1 MKRNE
6 YILYGLDR
14 HKEVIDEIISELD
27 TSNDNFD
34 VRLILTEA
42 LTNAFKHGNKSSAD
56 KPIYLRTI
64 YNKKSIKFE
73 IEDSGTGFS
82 SANISEEILDEN
94 ILDNCGRGLFLIKSI
109 ADKIELRKNT
119 LIIQK
124 NIGDMR

>member
-1 MKRNE
+1 MIRNE

-27 TSNDNFD
+27 TSHDNFD

-42 LTNAFKHGNKSSAD
+42 LTNAFKHGNNNNQD
-56 KPIYLRTI
+56 KPIYLRST
-64 YNKKSIKFE
+64 YNRKSIEFE
-73 IEDSGTGFS
+73 IEDSGTGCLN
-82 SANISEEILDEN
+82 ANIPEEILDEN

-109 ADKIELRKNT
+109 ADKMELRKNT

-124 NIGDMR
+124 NIGEQ

>member
-6 YILYGLDR
+6 YILYGLDK
-14 HKEVIDEIISELD
+14 HKEVIDEIISNLD
-27 TSNDNFD
+27 TENDNFD

-42 LTNAFKHGNKSSAD
+42 LSNAFKHGNNNCVD
-56 KPIYLRTI
+56 KPIYLKSI
-64 YNKKSIKFE
+64 YNRKSIKFE

-82 SANISEEILDEN
+82 SGNIPKEILDEN

-109 ADKIELRKNT
+109 ADKIELTKNT

-124 NIGDMR
+124 NICEQ